1 MKADFQADLTV
12 KLLQV
17 DSRYYIIKEYFTHL
31 LQSLV

>member
-17 DSRYYIIKEYFTHL
+17 DSRYYIIKEYFTYL